1 MTKLQNG
8 VRIMRFRSIQHLKSS
23 NLSEEAKKQAVIKYE
38 ASNRNSGMST
48 NRKSNVE
55 LAEIL
60 PLEILESKRFT
71 SPVRVSFHSIRQR
84 LPDMDNLSGKA
95 VLDGI
100 VKAGIL
106 QDDSAKQIP
115 ERPIHTAEIGKEE
128 KTIIT
133 IETV

>member
-1 MTKLQNG
+1 
-8 VRIMRFRSIQHLKSS
+8 VRFKSISAVKRSSMSK
-23 NLSEEAKKQAVIKYE
+23 EAIEQAISKYE
-38 ASNRNSGMST
+38 AISNRDTSVLA

-60 PLEILESKRFT
+60 PLEILESKRFA

-106 QDDSAKQIP
+106 QDDSAKWIP

-128 KTIIT
+128 KTIVT
-133 IETV
+133 IEEM